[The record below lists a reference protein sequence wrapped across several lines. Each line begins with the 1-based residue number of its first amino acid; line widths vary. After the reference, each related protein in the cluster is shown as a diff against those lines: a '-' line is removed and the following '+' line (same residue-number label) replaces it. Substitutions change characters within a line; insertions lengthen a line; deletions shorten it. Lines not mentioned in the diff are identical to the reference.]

1 MMQLTRYIPAVLFIV
16 ASLCPLASAD
26 SGLIRLSERAGPWR
40 VIVMTDPTPVRAG
53 PVDFAVLLQDVSTG
67 KAVLNADVQLR
78 LRNDEQ
84 GLTWSASA
92 TRSQADNRLLYAAK
106 FMLPASGRWTVSTQI
121 QAGGVEHEVQWAFTA
136 AEPIPP
142 LTAAWPWLL
151 PAPIGIALYAA
162 SRILRKS
169 PPS

>member
-1 MMQLTRYIPAVLFIV
+1 MTHVIRYLPVVLLIA
-16 ASLCPLASAD
+16 ASLSPLASAD
-26 SGLIRLSERAGPWR
+26 SGLIRLSELAGPWR
-40 VIVMTDPTPVRAG
+40 VTVMTDPTPVRAG

-67 KAVLNADVQLR
+67 KAILDADVQLR
-78 LRNDEQ
+78 LRNDER
-84 GLTWSASA
+84 GLTWSATA

-106 FMLPASGRWTVSTQI
+106 FTLPASGRWTVGTQI
-121 QAGGVEHEVQWAFTA
+121 LAGGMEHDVQWAFTA

-142 LTAAWPWLL
+142 FTAAWPWLL

-169 PPS
+169 PSP